1 MREQEL
7 RAQKD
12 KLNAQKRAQIQEADG
27 RPDAM
32 EYMPANKKPD
42 VKIRVIE
49 KNYVHI
55 GVMSRHLN
63 ADMKSFTDQRKIVK
77 IHAREFE
84 RRSKEGAFSTYDETE
99 IIHDPR
105 PGNHVYRFKPEANKA
120 PQIDHAAEKAKKE
133 MSFREEQILAEAK
146 KLDAREEE
154 IKAEKAEFA
163 KQKAEFEER
172 LEKMKVMQDEIEKR
186 LQATE
191 KVVTEKAPLKEAPK
205 EDKPSKA

>member
-32 EYMPANKKPD
+32 EYMAANKKPD

-49 KNYVHI
+49 KNYVHL
-55 GVMSRHLN
+55 GVMTKHLN
-63 ADMKSFTDQRKIVK
+63 ADMKSFTEQRKIIK
-77 IHAREFE
+77 IHAREFS
-84 RRSKEGAFSTYDETE
+84 RREKEGAFSTYDEHVV
-99 IIHDPR
+99 IHDPR
-105 PGNHVYRFKPEANKA
+105 PGNHAYRFKPEANKA

-154 IKAEKAEFA
+154 IKAEKADLA
-163 KQKAEFEER
+163 KQKAEFEDR

-191 KVVTEKAPLKEAPK
+191 KVVTEKATK